1 MQEFVSSRVLEGLA
15 GLVENYGQ
23 SADSIAA
30 SVGLDPV
37 FLQRPDLLVDVI
49 SVNDMIEEA
58 AQVCGDRFFSLKL
71 ARLQGWDI
79 LGPLWLAVR
88 KARTVR
94 EALQLLADNLELHSR
109 ALSAYLVKE
118 SSGFSFCWEVRKMMT
133 TFRPK
138 HTATVQV
145 EELGL
150 AVCCLEIRRLL
161 GDSWRPDYVQFR
173 HARPEQQ
180 APLRQIFGERV
191 FFNQDQNALH
201 LTEEDCL
208 RPVNLKARADPN
220 TLEREMQS
228 TLGAGMPF
236 TLRVDRII
244 RQLINGEECTVNKV
258 ADALNVK
265 PRTLQYR
272 LKQNQTSYQALYDA
286 ARLDLARHYLKKSD
300 LSIAAVSERL
310 HFKDC
315 AAFSRFFKARIGNT
329 PRAYAKRARG
339 AQ

>member
-23 SADSIAA
+23 SVDSIAA
-30 SVGLDPV
+30 SVGLDPE
-37 FLQRPDLLVDVI
+37 FLRRSDLLVDVV
-49 SVNDMIEEA
+49 SVNDIIEEA

-88 KARTVR
+88 KAHTVR

-118 SSGFSFCWEVRKMMT
+118 SGGFSFCWEVRNVT
-133 TFRPK
+133 ATFRPR

-145 EELGL
+145 VELGL
-150 AVCCLEIRRLL
+150 AVGCLELRRLL
-161 GDSWRPDYVQFR
+161 GDRWRPEYVQFR
-173 HARPEQQ
+173 HARPAEQ
-180 APLRQIFGERV
+180 APLRQIFGEKV

-201 LTEEDCL
+201 LTQEDCL
-208 RPVNLKARADPN
+208 RPINVEARPDPE
-220 TLEREMQS
+220 TLERELQS
-228 TLGAGMPF
+228 RLGHGMPF
-236 TLRVDRII
+236 ALRVDRII
-244 RQLINGEECTVNKV
+244 RQLINGEECTVDKV
-258 ADALNVK
+258 ADALGVK

-315 AAFSRFFKARIGNT
+315 AAFSRFFKARIGHT
-329 PRAYAKRARG
+329 ARAYAKRARG
-339 AQ
+339 TQ